1 MRCVKNRS
9 MRWRVAVVLI
19 PVLTGFSPSLQA
31 TGAERLVSLK
41 PNITE
46 ILYELGLGE
55 DLVGVTTFCDYPAAA
70 QKKAKVGDYVHVNV
84 EKVMSLKPTWVFAS
98 QENSLKK
105 EIYFLQKQGIRVE
118 LFSFL
123 RISDIFTSLEKMAE
137 LLGRTGQGHLL
148 AQTMR
153 NKLQNMEGAL
163 SRDGKKIKTLM
174 LVGRSPLVVVGG
186 DNLLNDVL
194 HLVGLDNIAG
204 GSAMRY
210 PTYSI
215 EQLILA
221 QPAMIIDLSMESG
234 ALDKNKAR
242 QFYKNFISLPAVR
255 EHRVYML
262 DVADFRPSPRIVA
275 GIQGMIDVIGRNDA
289 IF

>member
-1 MRCVKNRS
+1 MG
-9 MRWRVAVVLI
+9 WRVAVVLL
-19 PVLTGFSPSLQA
+19 PVLAGFSPGLQA
-31 TGAERLVSLK
+31 AGAERLVSLK

-55 DLVGVTTFCDYPAAA
+55 DLVGVTTFCDYPALA

-123 RISDIFTSLEKMAE
+123 RISDIFTSLEKMAQ
-137 LLGRTGQGHLL
+137 LLGRTNQGRTL

-163 SRDGKKIKTLM
+163 IRDGKKIKTLM

-210 PTYSI
+210 PTYSM

-221 QPAMIIDLSMESG
+221 QPAIIIDLSMESG
-234 ALDKNKAR
+234 AQDKNKAR

-255 EHRVYML
+255 DKRVYLL

-275 GIQGMIDVIGRNDA
+275 GIQSMIDVVGRNDS
-289 IF
+289 IFN